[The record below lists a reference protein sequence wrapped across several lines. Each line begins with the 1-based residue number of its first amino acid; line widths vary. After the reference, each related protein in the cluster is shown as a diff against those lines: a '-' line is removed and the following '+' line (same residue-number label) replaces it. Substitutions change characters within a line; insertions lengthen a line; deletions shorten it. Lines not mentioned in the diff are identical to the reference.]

1 MSTLPSTTPGGG
13 TWQVQEAKNRFSEVI
28 DRALHDGPQLVTRHG
43 KPVVRVVAVQDN
55 VPELGGVVVGKD
67 DGFAALLL
75 GMPKSGHP
83 EGLPLPRRRNRRAPP
98 SLGE

>member
-1 MSTLPSTTPGGG
+1 MSTLPSTTFDSG

-28 DRALHDGPQLVTRHG
+28 DRALQDGPQLVTRHG
-43 KPVVRVVAVQDN
+43 KPVVRVVAVQDGA
-55 VPELGGVVVGKD
+55 PLGGSNVAAKD
-67 DGFAALLL
+67 DGFATLLL

-98 SLGE
+98 SLG